1 MKTIRRSLTVLLC
14 LLTLTGTLPL
24 GITPVANAAEL
35 PTTKTV
41 SVTVKLSGS
50 QSASSFPA
58 TRSYDDGQYSG
69 TLTRQNSTLKS
80 VVRATPT
87 VTYTYRSDIKYPND
101 KSASGQYSFPSTYAS
116 SYYDSVSG
124 QYFPAT
130 LSKSGSPYFS
140 GSVTSTTLYWTH
152 YGYQYDPINHT
163 KLGYMSNNSTTYYGG
178 SLRYSDPPRQPAD
191 YYGPPAE
198 LGLGWV
204 QYKAPEWDGA
214 LQDAE
219 QEPWRSICI
228 AYHGVARFKNDTGT
242 TSNRYRRPVRIFYR
256 RTANSQYIY
265 QNYSGRATVTDTEIT
280 YTGTVTL
287 KMADLTVTSL
297 TTNKLVYEADET
309 VTVRATVK
317 NQGYSTASSFAVRLS
332 TSPSVTTQNKTVS
345 LAAGASTTLTYTFTA
360 PTGLDNQSI
369 TLTVKADA
377 NNVIQESNEN
387 NNARSTAIAVNA
399 LRPDIAVVDSSITNW
414 YAGKEVTVSATVRNQ
429 TAQPVPSV
437 AVRLTIG
444 GASYTE
450 NIPIPGNGSNLAVFR
465 ITVPAAGN
473 YTVRVTADPDSTLS
487 DINES
492 NNLLTKTIQVITVPE
507 SLVADP
513 DGEAMEQRYKVYELN
528 AIPSVSSSN
537 YHTWQEV
544 RLENGS
550 YVTKSY
556 YVRLTTAFEI
566 VPDIRIADA
575 DNPQTMESGFGF
587 SVQCSTV
594 LTTNYDHPDKLV
606 GTQMVWVRYAESAYG
621 QVSAWQ
627 NVRDSLAVKTGA
639 AGGKSVTWQLAVN
652 PYSVTNSRL
661 HYTPLWFPDG
671 ECTAW
676 MQAFYAWTPVG
687 QLYEHKTDTL
697 TIEGDMYDRI
707 TTVRR

>member
-1 MKTIRRSLTVLLC
+1 MRIMKRSLAALLC
-14 LLTLTGTLPL
+14 LLTVTGFLPL
-24 GITPVANAAEL
+24 GATVANAAEL
-35 PTTKTV
+35 PATKTV

-50 QSASSFPA
+50 RSASSFPA

-69 TLTRQNSTLKS
+69 TLTRQNSTLRS

-87 VTYTYRSDIKYPND
+87 VTYAYRSDIKYPND
-101 KSASGQYSFPSTYAS
+101 KSAAGQYSFPSTYSS

-163 KLGYMSNNSTTYYGG
+163 KLGYMSNNSTTYYSG
-178 SLRYSDPPRQPAD
+178 SLRYSDPPRQPTD

-219 QEPWRSICI
+219 QEPWRSLCI
-228 AYHGVARFKNDTGT
+228 AYHGVARFKNDTET

-297 TTNKLVYEADET
+297 ATNKSVYEAGEAVT
-309 VTVRATVK
+309 VTATVK
-317 NQGYSTASSFAVRLS
+317 NQGYSTASSFVVRLS
-332 TSPSVTTQNKTVS
+332 SSPSVTTQNKTIS
-345 LAAGASTTLTYTFTA
+345 LAAGASATVTYTFTA

-369 TLTVKADA
+369 TLTVMADA
-377 NNVIQESNEN
+377 NNAIQESNEN
-387 NNARSTAIAVNA
+387 NNSRSTAIAVNA
-399 LRPDIAVVDSSITNW
+399 LRPDIAVVDSSITDW
-414 YAGKEVTVSATVRNQ
+414 YAGKTVVVSATVRNR
-429 TAQPVPSV
+429 TAQPVPLV

-444 GASYTE
+444 STSYTE
-450 NIPIPGNGSNLAVFR
+450 SIPIPGNGSNLAVFK
-465 ITVPAAGN
+465 ITVPSPGN
-473 YTVRVTADPDSTLS
+473 YTVRVTADPDGTLNET
-487 DINES
+487 DES
-492 NNLLTKTIQVITVPE
+492 NNLLTKTIQVVAVPE

-513 DGEAMEQRYKVYELN
+513 DDAAMEQRYKARGLAVV
-528 AIPSVSSSN
+528 PSASFSN

-544 RLENGS
+544 RLESGS
-550 YVTKSY
+550 YVIKDY
-556 YVRLTTAFEI
+556 WARLTTVFEI
-566 VPDIRIADA
+566 VPDSRIADA

-594 LTTNYDHPDKLV
+594 LTTNYDRPDTLV
-606 GTQMVWVRYAESAYG
+606 GTQMVWVRSPESAYG
-621 QVSAWQ
+621 QLSAWQ
-627 NVRDSLAVKTGA
+627 NVRDSLTVKTGV
-639 AGGKSVTWQLAVN
+639 AGGKNVTWQLAVN
-652 PYSVTNSRL
+652 PYSVTDSRL
-661 HYTPLWFPDG
+661 HYTSLWFPDG
-671 ECTAW
+671 EYTAW

>member
-1 MKTIRRSLTVLLC
+1 MGIMKRSFAALVC
-14 LLTLTGTLPL
+14 LLTITGFLPL
-24 GITPVANAAEL
+24 GATVANAAEL

-50 QSASSFPA
+50 RSASNFPA

-69 TLTRQNSTLKS
+69 TLTRQNSTLRS

-101 KSASGQYSFPSTYAS
+101 KSTSGQYSFPSTYAS

-130 LSKSGSPYFS
+130 LNKSGSPYFS

-163 KLGYMSNNSTTYYGG
+163 KLGYMSNNSTTYYDG
-178 SLRYSDPPRQPAD
+178 SLRYSDPPRQPTD

-204 QYKAPEWDGA
+204 QYKVPEWDGA

-219 QEPWRSICI
+219 QEPWRSLCI

-297 TTNKLVYEADET
+297 ATNKSVYEAGET
-309 VTVRATVK
+309 VTVTATVK
-317 NQGYSTASSFAVRLS
+317 NQGYSTASSFVICLS
-332 TSPSVTTQNKTVS
+332 SSPSVTTQNRTIS
-345 LAAGASTTLTYTFTA
+345 LAAGASTTVTYTFAA
-360 PTGLDNQSI
+360 PTSLDNQSI
-369 TLTVKADA
+369 TLTVIADA
-377 NNVIQESNEN
+377 NNAIQEINEN
-387 NNARSTAIAVNA
+387 NNARSTAIVVNA
-399 LRPDIAVVDSSITNW
+399 LRPDIAVVDSSITDW
-414 YAGKEVTVSATVRNQ
+414 YAGKTVVVSTTVRNR
-429 TAQPVPSV
+429 TAQSVHSV

-444 GASYTE
+444 STSYTE
-450 NIPIPGNGSNLAVFR
+450 SIPIPGNGSNLAVFK
-465 ITVPAAGN
+465 ITVPSPGD
-473 YTVRVTADPDSTLS
+473 YTVRVTADPDGMLNET
-487 DINES
+487 DES
-492 NNLLTKTIQVITVPE
+492 NNLLTKTIQVIAVPE

-513 DGEAMEQRYKVYELN
+513 DDAAMEQRYKAQGLAAV
-528 AIPSVSSSN
+528 PSASSSN
-537 YHTWQEV
+537 CHTWQEV
-544 RLENGS
+544 RLESGS
-550 YVTKSY
+550 YVIKNY
-556 YVRLTTAFEI
+556 WARLTTIFEI
-566 VPDIRIADA
+566 VPDSRIAYA

-594 LTTNYDHPDKLV
+594 LTTNYDRPDKLV
-606 GTQMVWVRYAESAYG
+606 GTQMVWVRSPESAYG
-621 QVSAWQ
+621 QLSAWQ
-627 NVRDSLAVKTGA
+627 NVRDSLTVKTGA
-639 AGGKSVTWQLAVN
+639 AGGMSAAWQLAVN
-652 PYSVTNSRL
+652 PHSVTGGRL

-671 ECTAW
+671 EYTAW
-676 MQAFYAWTPVG
+676 AQAFYAWTPVG